1 MKKALAI
8 LIIISQCLTL
18 SACSSSSSTNT
29 SSNQNSTSSTEAT
42 FEQKGDDINSGAEQ
56 SAEFDLY
63 SEMERTDSV
72 QSVVDKEESIID
84 EIGVST
90 SSFVNGEIYNDNGV
104 TITAEKIEYSDTNT
118 NFSFVLENTSE
129 QEYTLYSYAFS
140 VNGFMSL
147 NAFYNNRTIVSSGS
161 KARMVCTVENK
172 WLKDIGATSINSFD
186 ILFWAYGEDSKLSW
200 KSDMISVPIENATE
214 TSGPQAEMVYE
225 DEYVSVSILRTEPNS
240 VTYCVWNHSGYLA
253 ELEAKDCS
261 IDGWTYDMGSSQ
273 LDLNDEPIFNG
284 HSILLNLVID
294 DAFLQE
300 NGIESPSTA
309 SIKFGFTDKGN
320 ELVGDIW
327 QHTTGDI
334 TVNLT

>member
-1 MKKALAI
+1 MKKAIAM
-8 LIIISQCLTL
+8 LIVVCQCLTL
-18 SACSSSSSTNT
+18 SACSSSSGANISTN
-29 SSNQNSTSSTEAT
+29 QNNISSTETT
-42 FEQKGDDINSGAEQ
+42 FEQKGDDVNSNAEQ
-56 SAEFDLY
+56 SAEIEQY
-63 SEMERTDSV
+63 SEIERSDNV
-72 QSVVDKEESIID
+72 QSVVDKEESN
-84 EIGVST
+84 IGVSK
-90 SSFVNGEIYNDNGV
+90 SSFVTGEIYNDNGIS
-104 TITAEKIEYSDTNT
+104 ITAEKIEYLDQYT
-118 NFSFVLENTSE
+118 NFSFILENTSE
-129 QEYTLYSYAFS
+129 QEYSLYSYAFS

-147 NAFYNNRTIVSSGS
+147 IHNFTPVSSGS
-161 KARMVCTVENK
+161 KARMVCTVDNR
-172 WLKDIGATSINSFD
+172 WLRDIGATSINSFD
-186 ILFWAYGEDSKLSW
+186 ILFWGFDENYSISW
-200 KSDMISVPIENATE
+200 KSDMLSVPIENAIG
-214 TSGPQAEMVYE
+214 TSSPQTEMVYE
-225 DEYVSVSILRTEPNS
+225 DEFVSVSLFKTEPKS
-240 VTYCVWNHSGYLA
+240 ITYCVWNHSGYLT
-253 ELEAKDCS
+253 EIEAKDCS